1 MLICKQCDKTYEPGN
16 NFCKYCGSALE
27 LLPEASGINENSEDQ
42 QIVAE
47 NSLPNPGEKIK
58 KVKKTG
64 AAALIG
70 MFIINLLPIVGFPF
84 AFIWAWVRY
93 NKSSKIKLAVFT
105 VLFII
110 INVTATI
117 FGYAATI
124 SLMEKS
130 LAKAAGIDYNTASGA
145 LPYTA
150 GPDMGPDGGIV
161 PEENMFEE
169 NILEDLPGIELGIY
183 QDFLGIDPSIAGMF
197 MPDYSAYT
205 GGADPF
211 ATVWPDNMQTDY
223 AGDGS
228 QAYPPD
234 GSGNFYTDEEGNMY
248 IDSNGDGV
256 YDCYVDKQGN
266 AFPLNANQKTDEHG
280 NTYFDIDQDG
290 KYDYFIDSEGNSHY
304 DIDGDGIFETTYEA
318 EYGEG

>member
-16 NFCKYCGSALE
+16 KFCKYCVSALE
-27 LLPEASGINENSEDQ
+27 LLPEAAGINENSEDQ

-93 NKSSKIKLAVFT
+93 NKSAKIKLVVFT

-130 LAKAAGIDYNTASGA
+130 LAKAAGIDNYGAASG
-145 LPYTA
+145 LMPDTA
-150 GPDMGPDGGIV
+150 GRDTGPDGGIA
-161 PEENMFEE
+161 PGENISEYILGASSSIFSEPTSAEE
-169 NILEDLPGIELGIY
+169 NIWEDIP
-183 QDFLGIDPSIAGMF
+183 
-197 MPDYSAYT
+197 
-205 GGADPF
+205 
-211 ATVWPDNMQTDY
+211 
-223 AGDGS
+223 
-228 QAYPPD
+228 
-234 GSGNFYTDEEGNMY
+234 
-248 IDSNGDGV
+248 
-256 YDCYVDKQGN
+256 
-266 AFPLNANQKTDEHG
+266 
-280 NTYFDIDQDG
+280 
-290 KYDYFIDSEGNSHY
+290 
-304 DIDGDGIFETTYEA
+304 
-318 EYGEG
+318 